1 MPLSVRNCPAE
12 TRICFYSR
20 GKTMQPIRIV
30 LRGLGSMGALMAR
43 ILDAK
48 EGVEIV
54 SAADTHPEKTGK
66 TLGEMFAL
74 KRFSDVLVTDGAS
87 APLPEA
93 DVALLAVS
101 SFISETEGYIREMV
115 ENRLNVITIAEEWA
129 YPWRTAPETAAA
141 IDELAKAHGVTVLG
155 TGVNPGFVLDTLIIA
170 LTGVCSDVRTVRAR
184 RVNDLS
190 PFGPTVMET
199 QGVGRTLDE
208 FNAGRRDGSVVGH
221 IGFVQSVSMIA
232 SSLGIELDEIRETLE
247 PIVSG
252 THRRTECVEVL
263 PGRVAGCNHRAE
275 GWSGGA
281 ARIGLEHPQQV
292 RPDLE
297 GIETGDFIE
306 IEGTPGIR
314 MNIVPE
320 IPGGLAT
327 AAIAVNMIPEVLKA
341 RSGLLT
347 MPELPV
353 PSARMSDFRGFLS
366 PDINTI
372 NKY

>member
-1 MPLSVRNCPAE
+1 
-12 TRICFYSR
+12 
-20 GKTMQPIRIV
+20 MQPVRV
-30 LRGLGSMGALMAR
+30 VVWGLGSMGSLMAR
-43 ILDAK
+43 ILDEK

-54 SAADTHPEKTGK
+54 GAADSHPAKRGR
-66 TLGEMFAL
+66 TLGELFGL
-74 KRFSDVLVTDGAS
+74 KRFPDVVVTDGVS

-101 SFISETEGYIREMV
+101 SFIGETEGYVRELV
-115 ENRLNVITIAEEWA
+115 ESGKNVITIAEEWA
-129 YPWRTAPETAAA
+129 YPWRTAPEIAAA
-141 IDELAKAHGVTVLG
+141 IDGLAKARRVTVLG

-190 PFGPTVMET
+190 AFGPTVMET
-199 QGVGRTLDE
+199 QGVGKTLDE
-208 FNAGRRDGSVVGH
+208 FNAGRLDGSVVGH

-232 SSLGIELDEIRETLE
+232 SSLGIELDEIRETVE
-247 PIVSG
+247 PIVSR

-281 ARIGLEHPQQV
+281 ARIVLEHPQQV

-297 GIETGDFIE
+297 GVATGDFIE
-306 IEGTPGIR
+306 IEGTPDINMR
-314 MNIVPE
+314 IVPE

-327 AAIAVNMIPEVLKA
+327 AALAVNMIPEVLKA
-341 RSGLLT
+341 RSGVVT
-347 MPELPV
+347 MPELAV
-353 PSARMSDFRGFLS
+353 PSARLADFRRFLHAE
-366 PDINTI
+366 N
-372 NKY
+372 

>member
-1 MPLSVRNCPAE
+1 M
-12 TRICFYSR
+12 
-20 GKTMQPIRIV
+20 
-30 LRGLGSMGALMAR
+30 GSLMTR

-54 SAADTHPEKTGK
+54 GAVDSHPAKAGR
-66 TLGEMFAL
+66 TLGELFGL
-74 KRFSDVLVTDGAS
+74 KRFPDVVVTDGAS
-87 APLPEA
+87 VPLPEA

-101 SFISETEGYIREMV
+101 SFVGGTEGYIRELV
-115 ENRLNVITIAEEWA
+115 ESGKNVITIAEEWA

-141 IDELAKAHGVTVLG
+141 IDELAKARGVTVLG
-155 TGVNPGFVLDTLIIA
+155 TGVNPGFVLDTLLIA
-170 LTGVCSDVRTVRAR
+170 LTGVCSDVRSVRAR

-199 QGVGRTLDE
+199 QGIGRTLDE
-208 FNAGRRDGSVVGH
+208 FDAGRRDGSVVGH

-247 PIVSG
+247 PIVSR
-252 THRRTECVEVL
+252 THRQTECVEVL

-281 ARIGLEHPQQV
+281 PRIILEHPQQV

-297 GIETGDFIE
+297 GVETGDFIE
-306 IEGTPGIR
+306 INGTPDISMR
-314 MNIVPE
+314 IAPE

-341 RSGLLT
+341 RSGIVA

-353 PSARMSDFRGFLS
+353 PSARLSDFRGFLS
-366 PDINTI
+366 PDIDAEFND
-372 NKY
+372 